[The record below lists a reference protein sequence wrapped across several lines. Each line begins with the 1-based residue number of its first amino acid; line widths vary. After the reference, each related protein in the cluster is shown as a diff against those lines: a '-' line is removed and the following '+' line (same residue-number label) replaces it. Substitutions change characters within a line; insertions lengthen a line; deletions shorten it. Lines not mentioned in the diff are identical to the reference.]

1 VEIHITIIFLMELV
15 EVVEG
20 IMAVVEEAQMAA
32 MVLAVEEDRL
42 LQMVF
47 LSFQDKQ

>member
-1 VEIHITIIFLMELV
+1 MVV
-15 EVVEG
+15 EVVVVA
-20 IMAVVEEAQMAA
+20 IMEEVQEAQMAA

-47 LSFQDKQ
+47 H

>member
-1 VEIHITIIFLMELV
+1 MEIHITLMFTMVV
-15 EVVEG
+15 EVVVVA
-20 IMAVVEEAQMAA
+20 IMEEVQEAQMAA

-47 LSFQDKQ
+47 H